1 MGTILAYFIKSACCL
16 AAFYLFYKWLL
27 SKETFHHFNRFVLL
41 SLLLISATLP
51 FIQISLHTT
60 VQQAQFMIGNLM
72 MQVVDETGSAPT
84 FQWQW
89 LLIVTYLLG
98 CLCYATITFISYLR
112 LYKTIHR
119 TTSEPLPDN
128 PRIRLILSE
137 KEVSS
142 FSWMNYIVISKA
154 DYKENGAAII
164 THESAHIHYKH
175 SIDILIADVCIMF
188 QWFNPAVWLIKK
200 EIQNIHEFEADEAV
214 LKSGICAR
222 NYQLLLI
229 KKAVGTRL
237 YSMANSFNH
246 SSLKKRITMMLK
258 RKSNPW
264 ARLKYAYILPLAAI
278 SVATLANAKVS
289 EPLNALSEVKV
300 SDLSDYLIQKS
311 EKSNAVAIKTPYLSL
326 PETQKPQ
333 KKIKFTRP
341 DVVYDMVEEQPK
353 YPGGVAAMMN
363 YLSANIKY
371 PNSAKQKGIE
381 GKVLVQFVVD
391 KSGIIRNYK
400 VIRSINTDLDKE
412 AIRVV
417 KNMPKWT
424 PGMQKGKKVS
434 VRYTLPISF
443 QLTNSKR
450 NISTVEHSNKIYEM
464 VEEMPEF
471 QGGQK
476 GLIEYISSKVKYP
489 EVAAKAGIEGNII
502 CQFTIEKNG
511 SISDIKVVRPINE
524 YLDKEAIR
532 AISSM
537 PKWKPGKMKGENVAV
552 RYTLPINF
560 NLQ

>member
-89 LLIVTYLLG
+89 LLIVTYLVG

-381 GKVLVQFVVD
+381 GKVIVQFVVD
-391 KSGIIRNYK
+391 RTGTIRDCK
-400 VIRSINTDLDKE
+400 VLRSIDTDLDKE
-412 AIRVV
+412 AIRVI

-424 PGMQKGKKVS
+424 PGMQRGEKVS
-434 VRYTLPISF
+434 VKYTLPIFFSLNEK
-443 QLTNSKR
+443 LTISK
-450 NISTVEHSNKIYEM
+450 K
-464 VEEMPEF
+464 
-471 QGGQK
+471 
-476 GLIEYISSKVKYP
+476 SSKPVFLADGATMYAD
-489 EVAAKAGIEGNII
+489 VDTCAAKLDSYKCLYII
-502 CQFTIEKNG
+502 DGKESDYRSMEKLAPKTIISVSVLKNESATKVYGERGKNG
-511 SISDIKVVRPINE
+511 VILITTK
-524 YLDKEAIR
+524 K
-532 AISSM
+532 
-537 PKWKPGKMKGENVAV
+537 
-552 RYTLPINF
+552 
-560 NLQ
+560 